1 MRTKQKEC
9 TNCHGEN
16 EKCHYLET
24 GRKCRIGQA
33 KGKAKGKA
41 ISQAT
46 IVKRD
51 NYDSQ
56 IGDLHTDYINYMENK
71 RITTLYVE
79 ETGEKKVLYRKT
91 KIYSFERWLNMNGN
105 KKLASWLRRNYKD
118 LESLNY
124 HG

>member
-9 TNCHGEN
+9 TNCHGTN

-24 GRKCRIGQA
+24 GRKCRKGQA

-46 IVKRD
+46 LDKRD

-71 RITTLYVE
+71 RITTILVE
-79 ETGEKKVLYRKT
+79 ETGEIKTLYRKT
-91 KIYSFERWLNMNGN
+91 KIYSFERWLNLNGY
-105 KKLASWLRRNYKD
+105 KKQASWLRRNVKD
-118 LESLNY
+118 LERLNY
-124 HG
+124 HD